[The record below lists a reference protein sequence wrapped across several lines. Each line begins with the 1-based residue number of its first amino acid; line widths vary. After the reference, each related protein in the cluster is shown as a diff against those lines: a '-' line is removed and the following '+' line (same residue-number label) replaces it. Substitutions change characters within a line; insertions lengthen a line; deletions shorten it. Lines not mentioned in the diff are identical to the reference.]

1 MGDFAALLGF
11 SALPLL
17 LVSAFSLV
25 TPGIGAMLALRNE
38 IMLALALP
46 SVAHAGMALGLL
58 LGIDAERPLQL
69 YLFATATTLA
79 ATAITATGGRNDRAR
94 ELRLAG
100 LFAAG
105 QTLAL
110 LFTSL
115 SSSAHAHVAH
125 LLDGEVMAAGK
136 PDTALVAAGCSGMLL
151 AGFFARKA
159 LFSWCVDEQFFR
171 IGARRYGAFS
181 FSAYALAAAAVTVG
195 VATVG
200 PLLMTALMVFPALL
214 GDCGKRGIGF
224 YAVMVTVTGTAGS
237 IAGFLAAL
245 ALDLPPAV
253 CAAAGV
259 GIVGGGLKAF
269 SFFRH

>member
-1 MGDFAALLGF
+1 MGDFIALLGF

-58 LGIDAERPLQL
+58 LGIDAEQPLQL
-69 YLFATATTLA
+69 YLFATATTLT
-79 ATAITATGGRNDRAR
+79 ATAITASGGRNDRAR

-100 LFAAG
+100 LFATG

-115 SSSAHAHVAH
+115 SSSAHAHIAH
-125 LLDGEVMAAGK
+125 LLDGEVMAAGRL
-136 PDTALVAAGCSGMLL
+136 DTALIAAGCAGMLF
-151 AGFFARKA
+151 AGFLSRKA
-159 LFSWCVDEQFFR
+159 LFSWCIDEQFFR
-171 IGARRYGAFS
+171 IVARQYRTFT

-224 YAVMVTVTGTAGS
+224 YAVMVTATGIAGS
-237 IAGFLAAL
+237 VAGFVVAL

-253 CAAAGV
+253 CSAAGV
-259 GIVGGGLKAF
+259 GIIGGGMKIFNSL
-269 SFFRH
+269 RH